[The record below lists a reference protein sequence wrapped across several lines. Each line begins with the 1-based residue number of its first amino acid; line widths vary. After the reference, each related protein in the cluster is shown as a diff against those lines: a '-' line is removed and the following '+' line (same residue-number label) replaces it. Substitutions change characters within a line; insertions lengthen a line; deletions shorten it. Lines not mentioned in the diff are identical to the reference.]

1 MGVPTGGS
9 TRVTETGQQPGGHT
23 GGTPGEPA
31 TGTGPRGPSRGAAPG
46 GPAGRATVPAESAE
60 AAPEG
65 PGERA
70 GPGAGSA
77 SAARA
82 AAGTPGGARRGAGVA
97 TGGPAGVAAGGPA
110 GAGTPGGPGVPASA
124 ARAGAGTPGG
134 SRQVPGADTATGGPA
149 AEGLAGAATPEGT
162 GPAAAGTRPDGP
174 VAGRSAGGAAAAG
187 SVPPDGPHGAEP
199 AGPAAYSVPEAG
211 EPDAPLAEEAYAAAR
226 VRLLGAEGGAARRAA
241 LARATD
247 RWLAGLLHGA
257 TGGGAPGANG
267 PDSAREREPGP
278 SGGVPGPLSPD
289 SDGAHHGGG
298 DVRGT
303 RGTRG
308 ARDAR
313 RTLAPGD
320 VRGLRRT
327 RGVALVAVGGY
338 GRGELSPRS
347 DLDLLLLHDGSLKP
361 AALAALADRLWYPVW
376 DMGLALDHSVRTPA
390 EALKTAGDDLKVTLG
405 LLDARHVAG
414 DAALTSALRTA
425 VFADWRNRAARRLP
439 ELRELG
445 RERAERHGELQFLLE
460 PDLKEARGGLRD
472 ATALRAVAASWL
484 ADAPREG
491 LDRARARL
499 LDTRDVLHLTTGR
512 ATDRLALQEQDQVA
526 AALGLL
532 DADTLLREVYEAA
545 RTLAYATDVTWREV
559 DRVLRAR
566 GGRRGAARLRSLIGS
581 GQRGPA
587 ARTPLADGVVE
598 QDGEVVLARTARP
611 ARDPVLPLRAAA
623 AAAQAGLPLSLHAVR
638 LLAAQ
643 APPLPVPWPDEAREQ
658 LVTLLGAG
666 EATVPVWESLEAEG
680 FITRLLP
687 DWERVRCR
695 PQRNA
700 VHRWTVDRHLVE
712 SAVRAAALTRRVGR
726 PDLLL
731 VAALL
736 HDIGKGWPDGP
747 GGHSATGETIAR
759 DMARRIGFPP
769 ADADVLAALV
779 RHHLLLVETATR
791 RDLDDPAT
799 VRLVADAVG
808 DRGTLELLH
817 ALTEADALATGP
829 AAWSAWRASLVAD
842 LARRVDAALAGGPAG
857 PAAGERPGRTPGAA
871 EERLAVEAWRTRA
884 PALTMRARTEQPPPA
899 AGEPAAAGAAAR
911 EASGAAGTEQGGTL
925 PLGVELLV
933 AVPDRPDALAALAGV
948 LALHRLTVRTAELR
962 PLRLPPGVADESAVP
977 ATEAGAP
984 DTANTTAPAAPAPG
998 SPAPDRSEPAADGP
1012 DGPDDAAVPHVLLLT
1027 WRVAAEF
1034 GSLPAADRLRAD
1046 LVRVLDGT
1054 LDVPARLAE
1063 REKAYRPRRRAAPAP
1078 PPRVAVAH
1086 GSSRFATVIEVRAQD
1101 APGLLHRIGRALEAP
1116 GVRVRGAYV
1125 STLGANAV
1133 DAFYVTDPA
1142 GRPLADRDAE
1152 ELARRLQSAL
1162 V

>member
-1 MGVPTGGS
+1 M
-9 TRVTETGQQPGGHT
+9 TETGRQQSGGYT
-23 GGTPGEPA
+23 GGESGEAGAPGAGGP
-31 TGTGPRGPSRGAAPG
+31 PRGTAPG
-46 GPAGRATVPAESAE
+46 GGGLLASAAGAATGA
-60 AAPEG
+60 

-70 GPGAGSA
+70 YADGA
-77 SAARA
+77 
-82 AAGTPGGARRGAGVA
+82 
-97 TGGPAGVAAGGPA
+97 PAPA
-110 GAGTPGGPGVPASA
+110 PASA
-124 ARAGAGTPGG
+124 AVAGPPAGEKDPPPARGAADF
-134 SRQVPGADTATGGPA
+134 VPATGG
-149 AEGLAGAATPEGT
+149 
-162 GPAAAGTRPDGP
+162 
-174 VAGRSAGGAAAAG
+174 
-187 SVPPDGPHGAEP
+187 
-199 AGPAAYSVPEAG
+199 
-211 EPDAPLAEEAYAAAR
+211 PDAPLAEEAYAAAR
-226 VRLLGAEGGAARRAA
+226 VRLLDAEGGAPRRAA

-257 TGGGAPGANG
+257 TGGAVPG
-267 PDSAREREPGP
+267 
-278 SGGVPGPLSPD
+278 SGGRGGD
-289 SDGAHHGGG
+289 RGAQRVHEGQRG

-303 RGTRG
+303 
-308 ARDAR
+308 
-313 RTLAPGD
+313 PGD
-320 VRGLRRT
+320 RSPRGLR
-327 RGVALVAVGGY
+327 GVSLVAVGGY

-347 DLDLLLLHDGSLKP
+347 DLDLLLLHDGSLRP
-361 AALAALADRLWYPVW
+361 AGLAALADRLWYPVW

-390 EALKTAGDDLKVTLG
+390 EALKTAADDLKVTLG

-472 ATALRAVAASWL
+472 ATAMRAVAASWL

-499 LDTRDVLHLTTGR
+499 LDTRDALHLTTGR

-566 GGRRGAARLRSLIGS
+566 GGRRGAARLRNLIGS
-581 GQRGPA
+581 GQRGSA
-587 ARTPLADGVVE
+587 ERTPLADGVVE

-611 ARDPVLPLRAAA
+611 VRDPVLPLRAAA

-666 EATVPVWESLEAEG
+666 EATVQVWESLEAEG
-680 FITRLLP
+680 FLTRLLP

-712 SAVRAAALTRRVGR
+712 TAVRAAALTRRVGR

-769 ADADVLAALV
+769 ADVAVVAALV

-808 DRGTLELLH
+808 TRGTLELLH

-842 LARRVDAALAGGPAG
+842 LAGRVGAALAGEPAG
-857 PAAGERPGRTPGAA
+857 AAAERAERAPGAA

-884 PALTMRARTEQPPPA
+884 PALMLRARTEEPPPA
-899 AGEPAAAGAAAR
+899 
-911 EASGAAGTEQGGTL
+911 EAELEGAAGTERGGAL

-933 AVPDRPDALAALAGV
+933 ALPDRPDALAALAGV

-962 PLRLPPGVADESAVP
+962 PLRLPPGVAGDLGP
-977 ATEAGAP
+977 APELERPRPPAA
-984 DTANTTAPAAPAPG
+984 TASAPA
-998 SPAPDRSEPAADGP
+998 DT
-1012 DGPDDAAVPHVLLLT
+1012 PDDPDDPHVLLLN

-1046 LVRVLDGT
+1046 LLRVLDGT
-1054 LDVPARLAE
+1054 LDVPARLTE
-1063 REKAYRPRRRAAPAP
+1063 REKAYRPRRRGTPGP
-1078 PPRVAVAH
+1078 PPRVTVAP
-1086 GSSRFATVIEVRAQD
+1086 GSSQHATVIEVRAQD
-1101 APGLLHRIGRALEAP
+1101 APGLLHRIGRALEAA

-1142 GRPLADRDAE
+1142 GRPLADREAD
-1152 ELARRLQSAL
+1152 ELAGRLQAAL